1 MRVVSDRVRLE
12 LLRFV
17 RVGGEMAGGDAASM
31 LINIGIH
38 ILEANG
44 AERKDGA
51 ARHVRNLRST
61 T

>member
-1 MRVVSDRVRLE
+1 
-12 LLRFV
+12 
-17 RVGGEMAGGDAASM
+17 MAGGDAASM